1 VKTLAALILLAVS
14 MPASAE
20 VVSADPHGFEVRE
33 SINLVVPP
41 NTAWAAF
48 VDVRSWWDPV
58 HTYSGKSEN
67 LSLDLQPGGC
77 FCERLPDG
85 GGVEHM
91 RVTYVDAGKQHL
103 VLTGAL
109 GRLLYEAV
117 TGVMDVQVKRIAG
130 GAQVVLDYR
139 AAGFAAGGADKL
151 APAVDGVLSEQMK
164 RYRVFATSRPPPS
177 PSPSL

>member
-14 MPASAE
+14 MPASGE
-20 VVSADPHGFEVRE
+20 VISADPHGFEVRE
-33 SINLVVPP
+33 SVNLVVPP
-41 NTAWAAF
+41 MTAWAAF
-48 VDVRSWWDPV
+48 VDVRSWWDPE

-91 RVTYVDAGKQHL
+91 RVTYVDPGKQHL

-109 GRLLYEAV
+109 GPLLYEAV

-151 APAVDGVLSEQMK
+151 GPAVDGVLSEQMK
-164 RYRVFATSRPPPS
+164 RYRVFATSRPS